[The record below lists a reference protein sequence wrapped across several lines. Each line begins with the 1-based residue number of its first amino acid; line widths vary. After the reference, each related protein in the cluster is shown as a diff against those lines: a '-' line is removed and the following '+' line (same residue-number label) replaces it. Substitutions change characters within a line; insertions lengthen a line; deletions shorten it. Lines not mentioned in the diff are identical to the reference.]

1 MVKYI
6 MKPQGLIM
14 TGTNQ
19 LEMRIH
25 DLNDKITKISYR
37 LGRAEMLLD
46 KLKKEESKYDDRKV
60 DS

>member
-6 MKPQGLIM
+6 IKRQGLIM

-25 DLNDKITKISYR
+25 DLNDKITNISYR
-37 LGRAEMLLD
+37 LGRAEMLLE

>member
-6 MKPQGLIM
+6 IKRQGLIM

-25 DLNDKITKISYR
+25 DLNDKITSISYR
-37 LGRAEMLLD
+37 LGRAEMLLE
-46 KLKKEESKYDDRKV
+46 KLQKEESKYDDRKV

>member
-1 MVKYI
+1 
-6 MKPQGLIM
+6 M

-25 DLNDKITKISYR
+25 DLNDKITTISYR

>member
-6 MKPQGLIM
+6 IKRQGLIM

-25 DLNDKITKISYR
+25 DLNDKITTISYR